1 MQPGAEIGGHAVDFG
16 HADAPAAH
24 RSGFHGKHPPLPAC
38 QGENSGIGV
47 RRAQFHR
54 MDPECH
60 ALLCGQG
67 KAVGQ
72 AGIIWPQAK
81 QAGDQGFIRA
91 MSLSGG
97 GKTAVQADIRLRR
110 DLAQKLLGRVADP
123 GGTRCMAGRGADH
136 NRPENV
142 KQAHPMHI
150 LSCSAGQKSP
160 ASHFF
165 LSFIIPLLPHLCYN
179 NFINV

>member
-1 MQPGAEIGGHAVDFG
+1 
-16 HADAPAAH
+16 
-24 RSGFHGKHPPLPAC
+24 
-38 QGENSGIGV
+38 
-47 RRAQFHR
+47 

-72 AGIIWPQAK
+72 AGIIGPQAK

-123 GGTRCMAGRGADH
+123 GGTRCMAGRGPIITGPRTSNKRIRCTSFRAPPGK
-136 NRPENV
+136 NARF
-142 KQAHPMHI
+142 A
-150 LSCSAGQKSP
+150 L
-160 ASHFF
+160 FF
-165 LSFIIPLLPHLCYN
+165 SLFIIPLLPHLCYN
-179 NFINV
+179 NFTNV

>member
-1 MQPGAEIGGHAVDFG
+1 
-16 HADAPAAH
+16 
-24 RSGFHGKHPPLPAC
+24 
-38 QGENSGIGV
+38 
-47 RRAQFHR
+47 
-54 MDPECH
+54 
-60 ALLCGQG
+60 
-67 KAVGQ
+67 
-72 AGIIWPQAK
+72 
-81 QAGDQGFIRA
+81 
-91 MSLSGG
+91 
-97 GKTAVQADIRLRR
+97 
-110 DLAQKLLGRVADP
+110 
-123 GGTRCMAGRGADH
+123 MAGRGADH

>member
-1 MQPGAEIGGHAVDFG
+1 
-16 HADAPAAH
+16 
-24 RSGFHGKHPPLPAC
+24 
-38 QGENSGIGV
+38 
-47 RRAQFHR
+47 

-72 AGIIWPQAK
+72 AGIIGPQAK

-97 GKTAVQADIRLRR
+97 GKAAVQADIRLHR
-110 DLAQKLLGRVADP
+110 DLAQKLLGRIADP

-179 NFINV
+179 NFTNV